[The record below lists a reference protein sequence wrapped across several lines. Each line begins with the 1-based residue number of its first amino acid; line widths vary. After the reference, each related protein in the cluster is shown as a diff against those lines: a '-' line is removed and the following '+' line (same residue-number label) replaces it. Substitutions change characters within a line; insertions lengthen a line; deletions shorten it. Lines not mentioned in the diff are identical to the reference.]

1 VSLPVLSRLGCQR
14 FGQSAVTGATAVVIR
29 TCATCRANHYDD
41 GARTPT
47 ETDTGLMTD
56 TPGGL
61 AGLLQRGPGG
71 PADERFW
78 RSPIRGP
85 WLTSVLALVL
95 LVGLLIMI
103 VTGLLSYAAYDP
115 RLGGSNDQTPQAGLL
130 AQYIW
135 FDWFTSPSWLY
146 RVNQGTH
153 VLLGLALIPVVL
165 GKLWSVAPKLFEWPP
180 VSSPAQ
186 ALERLSIL
194 LIVGSILFLMLT
206 GAMNIQYDYAWKFSF
221 YTGHFYAAW
230 VFIAAFAAHV
240 ALKLPTMWRSLR
252 GTSYWS
258 VDTASTVPEPR
269 DPDHLVSPDP
279 LPATVSRRRRPVRR
293 GGSLVLLGLSLGQS
307 VDPLRRTALLSPRG
321 QLQGDGPND
330 FQINTTFQE
339 IGVDPTETGS
349 SWRLRLFGPD
359 GEEVVLR
366 RDELLTMGLRTEE
379 LPISCVEGWSTSQR
393 WTGVRLREL
402 AELVGGGDAES
413 VFVESLQ
420 RGGAFSTMSL
430 TGKQIRADKTLLALK
445 VNGVDLSLD
454 HGFPAR
460 MIIPAAPGV
469 RNTKWVSRLSF
480 RSEA

>member
-1 VSLPVLSRLGCQR
+1 M
-14 FGQSAVTGATAVVIR
+14 TAT
-29 TCATCRANHYDD
+29 TDD
-41 GARTPT
+41 PRTP
-47 ETDTGLMTD
+47 GVR
-56 TPGGL
+56 
-61 AGLLQRGPGG
+61 GLLERGPGG
-71 PADERFW
+71 PFDERSW

-115 RLGGSNDQTPQAGLL
+115 RLGGSNDQTPQAGVL
-130 AQYIW
+130 ARYIW

-146 RVNQGTH
+146 RLNQGTH

-180 VSSPAQ
+180 VKSPAQ

-194 LIVGSILFLMLT
+194 LIVGSILFLMVT
-206 GAMNIQYDYAWKFSF
+206 GAMNIQYDYAWGFSF

-240 ALKLPTMWRSLR
+240 ALKLPIMIRSLR

-258 VDTASTVPEPR
+258 VDTASTAPEPR

-279 LPATVSRRRRPVRR
+279 LPASISRRGALGIVS
-293 GGSLVLLGLSLGQS
+293 GSSLTLLGLSIGQS
-307 VDPLRRTALLSPRG
+307 IDPLRPTALLSPRG
-321 QLQGDGPND
+321 QDQGDGPND
-330 FQINTTFQE
+330 FQINTTFVE

-349 SWRLRLFGPD
+349 SWRLRMVGPT
-359 GEEVVLR
+359 GQEVSLR
-366 RDELLTMGLRTEE
+366 REELLTMPMRTEE
-379 LPISCVEGWSTSQR
+379 LPISCVEGWSTLQT
-393 WTGVRLREL
+393 WTGVRLRDL
-402 AELVGGGDAES
+402 AALVGGEDADS

-430 TGKQIRADKTLLALK
+430 TGKQIRAGKTLLALK

-469 RNTKWVSRLSF
+469 RNTKWVTNLTF
-480 RSEA
+480 GGGA